1 MRDLNLYLNKVK
13 NIKLYFFIIFIT
25 GWLIA
30 NDYGVNID
38 DNFYYSNGLTAYNYA
53 KGFFINIFSSNT
65 VDLSIYREKMLSYP
79 VVFELFLF
87 LICDLMNISESA
99 KIYLVAAKINFIFFF
114 ISLIL
119 FYRIIRMRFNKL
131 FLGVL
136 GTTLIVF
143 SPRIFS
149 SSFFNTRDTFFLSLF
164 ICFVYFMYNFINKK
178 NFKNIILLSLF
189 SVFLVNTRILGI
201 VPVAM
206 FVLLYIFFGLN
217 TFENVKKEIKLITLY
232 IIFFILFT
240 YCFWPYLWADP
251 ILNYKKAIF
260 DIVKDHEAS
269 ITINYYFGERI
280 SSNLTPWHYRI
291 IWMII
296 TTPVVIVLLS
306 LIGVLIFSF
315 KIFKIINQD
324 FNKKNTLNQRD
335 FLDIHLFCTI
345 LTTLFCMIKFNATQ
359 YGEWRHI
366 YFLYPIIIYMNIIA
380 INWIYS
386 LTGKKIYQAICSSI
400 ILLNLLYVASWSFL
414 NHPNQYIFFN
424 FLSKNYSIKNFDLD
438 SWGISHKQSLNY
450 ILEKDENTKINI
462 FAIGFTSLKDA
473 YLSLEENKKKRIVLS
488 DLKTAKY
495 IIDSKTKKI
504 REPKINKNHFN
515 KFYEII
521 VDKTPITTVYVK
533 K

>member
-38 DNFYYSNGLTAYNYA
+38 DNFYYSNGLTTYNYA
-53 KGFFINIFSSNT
+53 KSFFINIFSSNT

-206 FVLLYIFFGLN
+206 FVLLYIFFGL
-217 TFENVKKEIKLITLY
+217 K
-232 IIFFILFT
+232 
-240 YCFWPYLWADP
+240 
-251 ILNYKKAIF
+251 
-260 DIVKDHEAS
+260 
-269 ITINYYFGERI
+269 
-280 SSNLTPWHYRI
+280 
-291 IWMII
+291 
-296 TTPVVIVLLS
+296 
-306 LIGVLIFSF
+306 
-315 KIFKIINQD
+315 
-324 FNKKNTLNQRD
+324 
-335 FLDIHLFCTI
+335 
-345 LTTLFCMIKFNATQ
+345 
-359 YGEWRHI
+359 
-366 YFLYPIIIYMNIIA
+366 
-380 INWIYS
+380 
-386 LTGKKIYQAICSSI
+386 
-400 ILLNLLYVASWSFL
+400 
-414 NHPNQYIFFN
+414 
-424 FLSKNYSIKNFDLD
+424 IKNQLVEFT
-438 SWGISHKQSLNY
+438 
-450 ILEKDENTKINI
+450 ENW
-462 FAIGFTSLKDA
+462 
-473 YLSLEENKKKRIVLS
+473 
-488 DLKTAKY
+488 
-495 IIDSKTKKI
+495 
-504 REPKINKNHFN
+504 
-515 KFYEII
+515 
-521 VDKTPITTVYVK
+521 
-533 K
+533 